1 MAEVFDGLLVAC
13 PNDGG
18 MFLFNRGVMH
28 RLDDLDTTGLASSGG
43 MLVRALQPDRLAMLG
58 TAARELEGAAGRFDD
73 LHDVLLDGEH
83 CYVVSTRHNEILKLD
98 MHGAEL
104 DRWTFP
110 GEPDSWHI
118 NCMARWNDRIVFSAF
133 CDRVNHRGYKEP
145 PLDVGFVQDLR
156 SGERLITGLSQ
167 PHSLMAVDG
176 HLLLANSGAFELHE
190 YDENAALVRKRAL
203 DGYTRGI
210 ARQDSS
216 IFVGISKTRNV
227 EAGGPRSAQLV
238 ALDAGTWQ
246 EVSRRV
252 LPVDEI
258 YSIQTLRGEKS
269 VDSLAKISAHAS
281 ATLSAKVRVAKSELA
296 VAKEELAAGNSRI
309 QQLSDELA
317 DSRRQVFGLLET
329 IHGKDI
335 HIQNRDALIERKD
348 AQFQSRDAIIESREE
363 ELRARGDLIARKD
376 AELKERDAII
386 ESKEEQLRMRDE
398 LIERKDAELKGREVI
413 IESKEEQLRMRDE
426 LIERKDVELQG
437 RDAIIESKEAQI
449 LACNQLIEEKDNR
462 LRLSDTAISKLQA
475 ESGERLALIER
486 LTQQLLQSEQ
496 ESVALERSGA
506 EARNRVSELQE
517 CLTLI
522 QRSRSWRVTA
532 PLRSMGRGA
541 RSLRRTLGAIA
552 YVGRSP
558 LRYARLVRNLGLRG
572 TVSAA
577 RGFVRRGGP
586 QVRLDTASAPKPVF
600 NLRLEPGQVA
610 GILTTQHCLFIA
622 ELIADA
628 LRRVGIASEI
638 VFERPPEGFR
648 DVPHFVICPQMFE
661 QLPGL
666 YVAFQMEQSVSS
678 RWFTTDYLRTLENS
692 FAIFDYSIVNIK
704 KLTAMGLS
712 PRQFFYLP
720 VGPLQGYGAAPDH
733 GDDQYEYDVI
743 FYGDVNNARR
753 QAFLAALEKVCRVKI
768 VGNLFGDELHR
779 ELRKARMVVNIHYY
793 EGALLETTRLWEC
806 LSLGKFVISERS
818 SDMSERGDLA
828 SLIDFVDVGDVEG
841 MVGRVRHWLGKA
853 DELERRIH
861 ANNEAIA
868 SSCSGFDYFFYRFM
882 LYSGNI
888 SFSEFWKLVGD
899 KLPAPSEKLCL
910 NLPEYVDRAE
920 AFDKDNT
927 HGFTRFAGLK
937 HPYGW
942 MGCALSY
949 KFMAMWARKYGLKQ
963 LVVCEDDVEFPQ
975 GFDAT
980 WDQVSRHLVET
991 GDEWDLF
998 SGLLADLHEGANV
1011 LDSHEA
1017 GDVTYA
1023 VLDRMIS
1030 TVYNVY
1036 GPKALDLIAAWDDED
1051 YDVESNTID
1060 RYLERCTQLRVMT
1073 TLPFMVGHKEELYST
1088 LWGMQNTQYTKL
1100 IEASQ
1105 ELLAR
1110 KVQAWRHRKRRRA

>member
-1 MAEVFDGLLVAC
+1 MAEVFDGLLVTC

-18 MFLFNRGVMH
+18 MFLFNRGVMY
-28 RLDDLDTTGLASSGG
+28 RLDDLDTTGLAVSGG
-43 MLVRALQPDRLAMLG
+43 VLVRALQPDRLAMLG
-58 TAARELEGAAGRFDD
+58 TVPREVEGSVGRFDD

-104 DRWTFP
+104 DRWSFP

-133 CDRVNHRGYKEP
+133 CDRAKHRGYKEP
-145 PLDVGFVQDLR
+145 PLDVGFVQDLH

-167 PHSLMAVDG
+167 PHSLIAVDG
-176 HLLLANSGAFELHE
+176 HLLLANSGAFELRE
-190 YDENAALVRKRAL
+190 YDESGVLVRKRSM

-227 EAGGPRSAQLV
+227 EAGGPRSALLI

-246 EVSRRV
+246 EVGRRV

-258 YSIQTLRGEKS
+258 YSIQMLRGEKAI
-269 VDSLAKISAHAS
+269 DSLAKISAHAS
-281 ATLSAKVRVAKSELA
+281 ATLSAKAQVAKSELA
-296 VAKEELAAGNSRI
+296 SAKEELVAGNSRI

-317 DSRRQVFGLLET
+317 ESRRQVFGLFET

-348 AQFQSRDAIIESREE
+348 AQ
-363 ELRARGDLIARKD
+363 
-376 AELKERDAII
+376 
-386 ESKEEQLRMRDE
+386 
-398 LIERKDAELKGREVI
+398 
-413 IESKEEQLRMRDE
+413 
-426 LIERKDVELQG
+426 LQG
-437 RDAIIESKEAQI
+437 RDAIIED
-449 LACNQLIEEKDNR
+449 KDER

-475 ESGERLALIER
+475 ECGERLALIES

-496 ESVALERSGA
+496 KSVALETSGV

-517 CLTLI
+517 CLTAME
-522 QRSRSWRVTA
+522 RSLSWRVTA
-532 PLRSMGRGA
+532 PLRLMGRGT
-541 RSLRRTLGAIA
+541 RSLRRTLVAMA
-552 YVGRSP
+552 HVGRSP
-558 LRYARLVRNLGLRG
+558 LRYASLVRDLGLRG
-572 TVSAA
+572 AVSAA
-577 RGFVRRGGP
+577 RGFLRRGGP
-586 QVRLDTASAPKPVF
+586 QVRLDTIPKPVF
-600 NLRLEPGQVA
+600 NLRSEPEQLV
-610 GILTTQHCLFIA
+610 GILTTQHCRFIA

-638 VFERPPEGFR
+638 IFERPREGFR

-678 RWFTTDYLRTLENS
+678 RWFTTDYLRTLENA

-720 VGPLQGYGAAPDH
+720 VGPLQGYRAAPDH

-753 QAFLAALEKVCRVKI
+753 QAFLVALEKVCKVKI
-768 VGNLFGDELHR
+768 VGNLFGEELHR

-818 SDMSERGDLA
+818 SDMSEREDLA
-828 SLIDFVDVGDVEG
+828 GLADFVDVGDIQG
-841 MVGRVRHWLGKA
+841 MVGRVLYWLSAA
-853 DELERRIH
+853 DELEQRIQ
-861 ANNEAIA
+861 ANNEVIA
-868 SSCSGFDYFFYRFM
+868 SSCSGFDYYFYRFM
-882 LYSGNI
+882 LYSGNLR
-888 SFSEFWKLVGD
+888 FREFWELVGD

-910 NLPEYVDRAE
+910 NLPEYVDRAD
-920 AFDKDNT
+920 AFDKDNA

-949 KFMAMWARKYGLKQ
+949 KFMAMWARKHGLKQ
-963 LVVCEDDVEFPQ
+963 LIVCEDDVEFPQ
-975 GFDAT
+975 GFDVT
-980 WDQVSRHLVET
+980 WAQVSRHLAET

-998 SGLLADLHEGANV
+998 SGLLADLHEDANV
-1011 LDSHEA
+1011 LDYTEV
-1017 GDVTYA
+1017 GNVTYV

-1105 ELLAR
+1105 QLLGR
-1110 KVQAWRHRKRRRA
+1110 KVDAWRLQNTERT